1 MSTPL
6 ALTLVSLSLSAF
18 FSGLEIAFVAAN
30 RFELE
35 LENKKG
41 DIYYRILSFAAKKPS
56 WFLAAML
63 VGNNVAL
70 VIFGMFMPDLL
81 DPGLHFLN
89 HAPYVL
95 LLVQTLLSTIV
106 ILLIA
111 EFLPKSLFSSR
122 PMEMLRV
129 FAIPAILF
137 YILFLPIVAIIVGF
151 SNLLLRVIFGE
162 KGMEKTPSFTLLDLN
177 KYVKE
182 YTDTGQINE
191 NEDHEIRI
199 FRNAL
204 DLSTNKVRD
213 FMIPR
218 TEIIAMDENE
228 NLEKLNELFTEHRV
242 SKVLI
247 YRESIDQIVGYIH
260 SFDLFSKP
268 QNVTSI
274 LRSIEFIPESMTAE
288 TLLKRMTQENQSIMV
303 VLDEYGVTAGMI
315 TLEDVVEEIFGEIDD
330 EHDVEDLSEKQ
341 IDENTFLFSGRLEID
356 YLNDKYALNI
366 PSGEGYSTLGG
377 YITHNLERIP
387 QNDERVVLHTFDLKI
402 IKSTDRFVQEIKL
415 RVIRE
420 ED

>member
-1 MSTPL
+1 MNTPL
-6 ALTLVSLSLSAF
+6 ALSLLSLSLSAF
-18 FSGLEIAFVAAN
+18 FSGLEIAFISAN

-56 WFLAAML
+56 WFIAAML

-70 VIFGMFMPDLL
+70 VVFGMFMPDLL
-81 DPGLHFLN
+81 NPSLDFLSHN
-89 HAPYVL
+89 PFAL
-95 LLVQTLLSTIV
+95 LLVQTLLSTAV

-122 PMEMLRV
+122 PMEMLRA

-137 YILFLPIVAIIVGF
+137 YTLFLPIVAIIVGF
-151 SNLLLRVIFGE
+151 SNLFLRVLFGE

-191 NEDHEIRI
+191 NEEHEIRI

-213 FMIPR
+213 FIIPR
-218 TEIIAMDENE
+218 TEIIAMEENE
-228 NLEKLNELFTEHRV
+228 NLEKLNALFTEHRV
-242 SKVLI
+242 SKILI
-247 YRESIDQIVGYIH
+247 YRETIDQIIGYIH
-260 SFDLFSKP
+260 SFDLFAKP
-268 QNVTSI
+268 KSVNGIV
-274 LRSIEFIPESMTAE
+274 RPIEFIPESMTAE
-288 TLLKRMTQENQSIMV
+288 TLLKRMTKDNQSIMV

-341 IDENTFLFSGRLEID
+341 IDENTYLLSGRLEVD
-356 YLNDKYALNI
+356 YLNKKYGLNI

-387 QNDERVVLHTFDLKI
+387 QNDEKILLHSFEMII
-402 IKSTDRFVQEIKL
+402 IKSNDRFVQEIKL
-415 RVIRE
+415 IVLQE
-420 ED
+420 EN